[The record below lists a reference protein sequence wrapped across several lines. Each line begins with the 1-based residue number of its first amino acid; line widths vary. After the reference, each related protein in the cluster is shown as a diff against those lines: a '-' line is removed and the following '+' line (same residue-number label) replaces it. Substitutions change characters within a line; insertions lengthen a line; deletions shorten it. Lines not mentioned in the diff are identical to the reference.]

1 MEVNGRKIPERTIN
15 IAGSKRG
22 LSRRF
27 VVPAALLHPEKNVVK
42 ISQEKRKYPGDLPS
56 TVTLSMV
63 PEERFYPD
71 IPIASDDPYRYY
83 RW

>member
-1 MEVNGRKIPERTIN
+1 M
-15 IAGSKRG
+15 
-22 LSRRF
+22 
-27 VVPAALLHPEKNVVK
+27 PAALLHPEKNVVK

-56 TVTLSMV
+56 TVTLLMV
-63 PEERFYPD
+63 PENRFYPD